1 MALFPQS
8 LDEIDFWDLDMFT
21 DGDPHLAWTLLR
33 REAPMWFHDHE
44 GSSPFWCVTR
54 YEDVH
59 AVLADPI
66 RFSSREMVQS
76 KEPAEGP
83 EVPEHLRSILFTRSA
98 PARAVAQGGLPQF
111 HSWGDFRLE
120 IS

>member
-21 DGDPHLAWTLLR
+21 DGDPHLAWALLR
-33 REAPMWFHDHE
+33 REAPMWFHDRE

-59 AVLADPI
+59 AVLADPSASALERCYKVKI
-66 RFSSREMVQS
+66 R
-76 KEPAEGP
+76 PEGP
-83 EVPEHLRSILFTRSA
+83 RCQSI
-98 PARAVAQGGLPQF
+98 
-111 HSWGDFRLE
+111 
-120 IS
+120 